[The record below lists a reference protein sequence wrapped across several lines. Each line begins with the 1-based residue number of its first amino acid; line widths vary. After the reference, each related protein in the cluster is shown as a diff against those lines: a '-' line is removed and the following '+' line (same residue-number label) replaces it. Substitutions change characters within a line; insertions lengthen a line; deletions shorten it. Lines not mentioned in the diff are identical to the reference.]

1 LNKEA
6 AVTTEKPSRRGLLL
20 LISSPSGAG
29 KTSLS
34 RRLVADHA
42 DLTLSISATTRPP
55 RPGEEHARE
64 YYFVS
69 DAEFDEMVQAGE
81 MLEWANVHDHRY
93 GTPRAPVMAAL
104 EQGKDVLFD
113 IDWQG
118 ARSIAD
124 NAPDDSVR
132 IFILPP
138 SMHELSRRLHARAQ
152 DSLNVIEGR
161 LTRAYGEIAQYR
173 LYDYV
178 LVNVDYDHAYADL
191 AHIYHAERLRR
202 DRQAWLGPFV
212 ETLLAE
218 KI

>member
-1 LNKEA
+1 MS
-6 AVTTEKPSRRGLLL
+6 TPTDQPSRRGLLL

-64 YYFVS
+64 YYFVT
-69 DAEFDEMVQAGE
+69 DAEFDEMVRAGE

-124 NAPDDSVR
+124 NAADDSVR

-138 SMHELSRRLHARAQ
+138 SMQELSRRLHARAQ
-152 DSLNVIEGR
+152 DSMNVIEGR
-161 LTRAYGEIAQYR
+161 LARAYGEIAQYR

-202 DRQAWLGPFV
+202 DRQAWVGPFV
-212 ETLLAE
+212 EKLLDE

>member
-1 LNKEA
+1 M
-6 AVTTEKPSRRGLLL
+6 TTEKPSRRGLLL

>member
-1 LNKEA
+1 MSVHLEQPRK
-6 AVTTEKPSRRGLLL
+6 RRGLLL

-55 RPGEEHARE
+55 RPGEEHGRE
-64 YYFVS
+64 YLFVS
-69 DAEFDEMVQAGE
+69 DAEFDGLVERGE
-81 MLEWANVHDHRY
+81 LLEWANVHGHRY

-104 EQGKDVLFD
+104 EAGQDVLFD

-118 ARSIAD
+118 AKSIAD
-124 NAPDDSVR
+124 NAAEDSVR

-138 SMHELSRRLHARAQ
+138 SMAELARRLYARAQ
-152 DSLNVIEGR
+152 DSKKVIEGR
-161 LTRAYGEIAQYR
+161 LARAYGEIAQWR

-178 LVNVDYDHAYADL
+178 IVNLDYDHAYADL
-191 AHIYHAERLRR
+191 AHIYHAERLKR
-202 DRQAWLGPFV
+202 DRQAWAEPFV
-212 ETLLAE
+212 ESLLAE
-218 KI
+218 KV

>member
-1 LNKEA
+1 MNKEA